1 MRKIE
6 KKGKI
11 FSSSVI
17 VLAFLVLAFVNC
29 DSEIS
34 KKVENDCENVLC
46 WPKCCQEDEIYFME
60 IANCAKWKN
69 INDETPARFL
79 FS

>member
-6 KKGKI
+6 KRRKI
-11 FSSSVI
+11 FSSPVI
-17 VLAFLVLAFVNC
+17 VLVILVLAFVNC

-34 KKVENDCENVLC
+34 LIENDCENVLC
-46 WPKCCQEDEIYFME
+46 WPKCCREDEIYFVE